1 MTTHLTKE
9 SQTQFTTIAVLM
21 ERMARTGRILVE
33 RAEHP
38 DKAMK
43 VVQDSDGSY

>member
-1 MTTHLTKE
+1 MMTHLTKE

-33 RAEHP
+33 RAEHQ
-38 DKAMK
+38 DKGMK
-43 VVQDSDGSY
+43 AVQDSDVSY